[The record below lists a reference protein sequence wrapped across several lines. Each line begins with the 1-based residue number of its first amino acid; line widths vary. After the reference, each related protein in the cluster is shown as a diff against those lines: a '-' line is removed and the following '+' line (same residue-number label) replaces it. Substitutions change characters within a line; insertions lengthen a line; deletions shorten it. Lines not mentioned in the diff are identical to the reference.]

1 MRQVHYTTVCV
12 CVLGEDMFGLIF
24 DFHNTLE
31 EDQFSHEYVTLF
43 LLREVREAISEGG
56 MIS

>member
-1 MRQVHYTTVCV
+1 MCV
-12 CVLGEDMFGLIF
+12 CVLGEDTFGLIF
-24 DFHNTLE
+24 DFHKTLE
-31 EDQFSHEYVTLF
+31 EDQFSHEDVTLF

>member
-1 MRQVHYTTVCV
+1 MCVCVCV
-12 CVLGEDMFGLIF
+12 CVLGEDTFGLIF
-24 DFHNTLE
+24 DFHKTLE
-31 EDQFSHEYVTLF
+31 EDQFSHEDVTLF